1 MNQRR
6 GQPQN
11 LGVVMNYRPLRNG
24 LTAIALAAGM
34 AAVAAPASARTFVD
48 VSIGVPPPPMRVEH
62 VVVRPGYTWAPGYWR
77 WNGGSHVWVG
87 GYWVAARPGYRY
99 APARWVHEGPAW
111 RFHTGY
117 WHR

>member
-1 MNQRR
+1 MQQRR
-6 GQPQN
+6 GQPHI
-11 LGVVMNYRPLRNG
+11 LGVVMNNRPLRNW

-34 AAVAAPASARTFVD
+34 AAVASPASARTFVD
-48 VSIGVPPPPMRVEH
+48 VSIGVPPPPVRVER
-62 VVVRPGYTWAPGYWR
+62 VVARPGYVWAPGYWR

-111 RFHTGY
+111 RFHPAY
-117 WHR
+117 WRR